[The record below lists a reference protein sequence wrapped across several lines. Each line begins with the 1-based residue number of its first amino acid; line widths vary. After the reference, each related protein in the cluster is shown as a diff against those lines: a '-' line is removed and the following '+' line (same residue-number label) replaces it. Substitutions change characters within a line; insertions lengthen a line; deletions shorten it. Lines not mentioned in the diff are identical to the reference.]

1 MFSQQKKYGILGL
14 ARSGIAAAYKIKSLG
29 GIALLSDM
37 KPETEIANASSLK
50 AGFECEFGVH
60 SDRLLNC
67 DEWIVSPGIPLS
79 APIIEKGRTHN
90 IPMISELEFGYQIIS
105 RGTCLIAVTGS
116 NGKSTT
122 ASLIAHIINQSGKK
136 CLLAGNIGDAFCSF
150 PIEKPVYDFVVLE
163 VSSFQLDLIDT
174 FKPNIALL
182 LNITPDHLNRYC
194 TFQDYALS
202 KFNIFRNQTAND
214 QAILNMDDIV
224 IEGLESLVHSK
235 RLYFTLESVNKL
247 RHIPNIWLNDSCIEN
262 NNGTCS
268 FPIHNLPI
276 KGPHNRANAM
286 AAILACEAAG
296 ISPDKIARGLSSFK
310 SLNHRMQLVQ
320 TINGISFYN
329 DSKATNTDSVRYAL
343 LSFEQPIRIIM
354 GGSDK
359 GEDFSVLTELLLHHA
374 KKIYITGDT
383 SDKMREA
390 WSGKI
395 PISVIDNF
403 DDCIRV
409 AYEESMPGDNIVL
422 SPACAS
428 FDKFRNFEHR
438 GDTFINI
445 VNTIAKENEKSQ

>member
-1 MFSQQKKYGILGL
+1 
-14 ARSGIAAAYKIKSLG
+14 
-29 GIALLSDM
+29 
-37 KPETEIANASSLK
+37 
-50 AGFECEFGVH
+50 
-60 SDRLLNC
+60 
-67 DEWIVSPGIPLS
+67 
-79 APIIEKGRTHN
+79 
-90 IPMISELEFGYQIIS
+90 
-105 RGTCLIAVTGS
+105 
-116 NGKSTT
+116 
-122 ASLIAHIINQSGKK
+122 
-136 CLLAGNIGDAFCSF
+136 
-150 PIEKPVYDFVVLE
+150 
-163 VSSFQLDLIDT
+163 
-174 FKPNIALL
+174 
-182 LNITPDHLNRYC
+182 
-194 TFQDYALS
+194 
-202 KFNIFRNQTAND
+202 
-214 QAILNMDDIV
+214 
-224 IEGLESLVHSK
+224 
-235 RLYFTLESVNKL
+235 
-247 RHIPNIWLNDSCIEN
+247 
-262 NNGTCS
+262 
-268 FPIHNLPI
+268 
-276 KGPHNRANAM
+276 M

-395 PISVIDNF
+395 PTSVIDNF